1 MTQPQFDAT
10 ISTMKAAEAPL
21 TEAAAAIRAFGSAVQ
36 SAVQSAAQAAAG
48 ASGVGPL
55 AGALGAYGGKVTTKS
70 GTFATAIE
78 DLRTGLSDS
87 AAQYQKD
94 DAGAAAGTNGV
105 DFGVQGP

>member
-21 TEAAAAIRAFGSAVQ
+21 TEAAAAIRAFG